1 MEDLGV
7 LGCFDVAEEE
17 VADVWAIGAE
27 DDLDV
32 FGESYFVFLG
42 GFLEWGLGYC
52 QGVGLGVDGADHES
66 YNKIKLSK
74 GGKIYIFLS
83 FYLSPINKY

>member
-17 VADVWAIGAE
+17 VADVRSVGTE

-32 FGESYFVFLG
+32 FGEPYFVFLG
-42 GFLEWGLGYC
+42 GFLEWGDGVLRGC
-52 QGVGLGVDGADHES
+52 GVGGRWR
-66 YNKIKLSK
+66 
-74 GGKIYIFLS
+74 
-83 FYLSPINKY
+83 

>member
-17 VADVWAIGAE
+17 VADVRAVGAE

-32 FGESYFVFLG
+32 FGEPYLVFL
-42 GFLEWGLGYC
+42 
-52 QGVGLGVDGADHES
+52 
-66 YNKIKLSK
+66 
-74 GGKIYIFLS
+74 
-83 FYLSPINKY
+83 